1 MPAVSPRKSLVLLL
15 AAALLGGC
23 ADQVD
28 PNSPEGQRQAIFTK
42 MLNQTEPM
50 AGMLGERLEFDGEA
64 FAAHAARLQE
74 LASQP
79 WEHFPEPGDSPQR
92 NAARPEVWSDPL
104 GFSLRISDFETSAA
118 LLARAVGETVAGREL
133 VREPFRAVQQACKAC
148 HDDFRR

>member
-1 MPAVSPRKSLVLLL
+1 MFTVSPCKFVLSLLL
-15 AAALLGGC
+15 AGLLTGC

-50 AGMLGERLEFDGEA
+50 VGMLGERIPFDGEA
-64 FAAHAARLQE
+64 FTAHARRLQE
-74 LASQP
+74 LANQP

-104 GFSLRISDFETSAA
+104 GFALRIGDFETSAA
-118 LLARAVGETVAGREL
+118 LLALAAGERVEEPDQ
-133 VREPFRAVQQACKAC
+133 VREPLRAVQQACKAC
-148 HDDFRR
+148 HDNYRR